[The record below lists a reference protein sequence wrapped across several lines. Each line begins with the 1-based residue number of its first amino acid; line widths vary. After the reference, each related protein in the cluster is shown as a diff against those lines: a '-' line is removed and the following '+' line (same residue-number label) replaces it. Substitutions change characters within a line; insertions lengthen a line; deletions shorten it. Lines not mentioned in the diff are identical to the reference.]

1 MDERGMTMKTMQK
14 GAFVLLVGM
23 TSLLFLSTIAWAME
37 IEAVGEGRTRQ
48 EAINNG
54 TRAAVEQALGTLVKS
69 QTQVTDGKLIWDR
82 IASASAGYV
91 KSYDVI
97 AEGKDP
103 VSDIYK
109 VKLNVKLDD
118 HKLKGAAE
126 EFLKDPRA
134 QRTFQETKF
143 DERRVA
149 VFYVP
154 RTGFDLP
161 EDSKGVQ
168 TVMDLIQDKLTS
180 NGFRVFLPEQ
190 MMRIKGRSAERA
202 VNEETAIDIARQET
216 ADAAVFV
223 SFDAAK
229 SPTSDGYNLIM
240 CTLTLKAF
248 DTTTGELF
256 ANVQDRD
263 KTISRQ
269 GDYAIQDGVARAAIK
284 VGPDVVD
291 RLTLKIVERLS
302 GSKPKFVSLIFRN
315 VSSKDQEKVE
325 DILVDLGWKV
335 RIARQAGT
343 YIEFEVFAD
352 ADPTSVRSI
361 VRREIAKTQL
371 QLTFS
376 EMVGSRLTWDGKE
389 KGGY

>member
-1 MDERGMTMKTMQK
+1 MRNVTGMKRQ
-14 GAFVLLVGM
+14 GWIGLVTTLVM
-23 TSLLFLSTIAWAME
+23 MLFLSTVGWAMQT
-37 IEAVGEGRTRQ
+37 EAVGEGRTRQ

-54 TRAAVEQALGTLVKS
+54 IRVAVEQALGTLVKS

-103 VSDIYK
+103 LSEIYK
-109 VKLNVKLDD
+109 VKLRVELDD

-134 QRTFQETKF
+134 QRAFQETQF

-154 RTGFDLP
+154 RTEFDLP
-161 EDSKGVQ
+161 YESKGVQ
-168 TVMDLIQDKLTS
+168 TMMDLIQDKLTA

-190 MMRIKGRSAERA
+190 MQRIRDRTSEM
-202 VNEETAIDIARQET
+202 VVDEHTAIEMARQEI

-223 SFDAAK
+223 SFDGAK
-229 SPTSDGYNLIM
+229 SPTADGFHLIM
-240 CTLTLKAF
+240 VTLTLKAF

-284 VGPDVVD
+284 VGPDAVD
-291 RLTLKIVERLS
+291 NLTLKIVERMS
-302 GSKPKFVSLIFRN
+302 ASKPKFVSLIFRN
-315 VSSKDQEKVE
+315 VTAKDQENVE
-325 DILVDLGWKV
+325 DLLVDLGWRIRIV
-335 RIARQAGT
+335 RQTGN
-343 YIEFEVFAD
+343 YIEFEVFAE

-361 VRREIAKTQL
+361 VRREVSKANL
-371 QLTFS
+371 PLTFS
-376 EMVGSRLTWDGKE
+376 EMVGSRLTWDGKA
-389 KGGY
+389 KGGF

>member
-1 MDERGMTMKTMQK
+1 MGKIIGMRNRGWIGLMT
-14 GAFVLLVGM
+14 ALAIVLLLGSLSWAIE
-23 TSLLFLSTIAWAME
+23 TSAI
-37 IEAVGEGRTRQ
+37 GEGRTRQ

-54 TRAAVEQALGTLVKS
+54 LQAAVEQALGSLVKS

-118 HKLKGAAE
+118 QKLKGAAE

-161 EDSKGVQ
+161 ADSKGVQ
-168 TVMDLIQDKLTS
+168 TMMDLIQDKLTGH
-180 NGFRVFLPEQ
+180 GFRVFLPEQ
-190 MMRIKGRSAERA
+190 MTRIRGKAAEM
-202 VNEETAIDIARQET
+202 VVDEQTAIDIARQET

-229 SPTSDGYNLIM
+229 KPTSDGYNLIM
-240 CTLTLKAF
+240 CTLSLKAF
-248 DTTTGELF
+248 DTSTGELF

-263 KTISRQ
+263 KTISRE
-269 GDYAIQDGVARAAIK
+269 GDYAVQDGVARAAIK
-284 VGPDVVD
+284 VGPDAVD

-315 VSSKDQEKVE
+315 ISTQNQEKVE
-325 DILVDLGWKV
+325 NILVDLGWKV
-335 RIARQAGT
+335 RVTRQTGN
-343 YIEFEVFAD
+343 YVEFEVFAE

-361 VRREIAKTQL
+361 VRGKIKEAQL
-371 QLTFS
+371 ALTPT
-376 EMVGSRLTWDGKE
+376 EMVGSRLIWDGKE